1 MIRAFKTSAAVAL
14 FALLGF
20 TGMTLISSVAKTA
33 DSLDTVHYEHD
44 YDRFLRDIPMKGACV
59 TPTEIRSIKPV
70 RSCVKLEPVDQTAIV
85 DRPNLS
91 PTWVCRKFADVKLV
105 YPRDVQTAYCTQAV
119 SGSSTLKIATPDC
132 PDVVYRL
139 DSLPKTISARE
150 VRTDFRG
157 LKIDYKTVSHT
168 FEDCE

>member
-1 MIRAFKTSAAVAL
+1 MIRAFKTSAAIIIFAVLGLTGLSWISPVAHASES
-14 FALLGF
+14 F
-20 TGMTLISSVAKTA
+20 
-33 DSLDTVHYEHD
+33 DTVHYEHE
-44 YDRFLRDIPMKGACV
+44 YDRFLRDIPLKGACV

-70 RSCVKLEPVDQTAIV
+70 RSCVKLEPVNQAAIV

-105 YPRDVQTAYCTQAV
+105 YPRDVQTAYCTQSV

-132 PDVVYRL
+132 PDVVYRR
-139 DSLPKTISARE
+139 DSLPKTIFVRE

-157 LKIDYKTVSHT
+157 TKIDYKTVSHT